1 MPRISRGAAGE
12 VMAARYLRK
21 KGYTLLAANYR
32 TRFGEIDIIAAD
44 KKYIAFVEVKLRT
57 RGGTEAGQ
65 AAGAA
70 IYTPEEAVTPLKQ
83 QKIVKAAMQYLQLH
97 PSELQP
103 RFDVI
108 AIVADD
114 RDPMKAR
121 SLEHLKSAFDVGGIY
136 AAF

>member
-1 MPRISRGAAGE
+1 MARVSRGAAGE

-21 KGYTLLAANYR
+21 KGYTLIAANYR

-44 KKYIAFVEVKLRT
+44 KKYIAFVEVKLRS
-57 RGGTEAGQ
+57 
-65 AAGAA
+65 GAA

-97 PSELQP
+97 PSDLQP

-114 RDPMKAR
+114 RDPRKAR
-121 SLEHLKSAFDVGGIY
+121 SLEHLKAAFDVGGMY

>member
-1 MPRISRGAAGE
+1 MARVSRGAAGE

-21 KGYTLLAANYR
+21 KGYTLIAANYR

-44 KKYIAFVEVKLRT
+44 KKYIAFVEVKLRS
-57 RGGTEAGQ
+57 
-65 AAGAA
+65 GAA

-97 PSELQP
+97 PSDLQP
-103 RFDVI
+103 RFDVL

-121 SLEHLKSAFDVGGIY
+121 SLEHLKAAFDVGGMY

>member
-1 MPRISRGAAGE
+1 MARVSRGAAGE

-21 KGYTLLAANYR
+21 KGYTLIAANYR

-44 KKYIAFVEVKLRT
+44 KKYIAFVEVKLRS
-57 RGGTEAGQ
+57 R
-65 AAGAA
+65 AA

-83 QKIVKAAMQYLQLH
+83 QKIVKAAMQYLQMH
-97 PSELQP
+97 PSDLQP

-121 SLEHLKSAFDVGGIY
+121 SLEHLKAAFDVGGMY

>member
-1 MPRISRGAAGE
+1 MARVSRGAAGE

-21 KGYTLLAANYR
+21 KGYMLIAANYR

-44 KKYIAFVEVKLRT
+44 KKYIAFVEVKLRS
-57 RGGTEAGQ
+57 
-65 AAGAA
+65 GAA

-83 QKIVKAAMQYLQLH
+83 QKIVKAAMQYLQMH
-97 PSELQP
+97 PSDLQP

-121 SLEHLKSAFDVGGIY
+121 SLEHLKAAFDVGGMY

>member
-1 MPRISRGAAGE
+1 MARVSRGAAGE

-21 KGYTLLAANYR
+21 KGYTLIAANYR

-44 KKYIAFVEVKLRT
+44 KKYIAFVEVKLRS
-57 RGGTEAGQ
+57 
-65 AAGAA
+65 GAA
-70 IYTPEEAVTPLKQ
+70 IYTPGEAVTPLKQ

-97 PSELQP
+97 PSDLQP

-108 AIVADD
+108 AIVADV

-121 SLEHLKSAFDVGGIY
+121 SLEHLKAAFDVGGMY

>member
-1 MPRISRGAAGE
+1 MARVSRGAAGE

-21 KGYTLLAANYR
+21 KGYTLIAATYR

-44 KKYIAFVEVKLRT
+44 KKYIAVVEVKLRS
-57 RGGTEAGQ
+57 
-65 AAGAA
+65 GAA

-97 PSELQP
+97 PSDLQP

-121 SLEHLKSAFDVGGIY
+121 SLEHLKAAFDVGGMY

>member
-1 MPRISRGAAGE
+1 MARVSRGAAGE

-21 KGYTLLAANYR
+21 KGYTLIAANYR

-44 KKYIAFVEVKLRT
+44 KKYIAFVEVKLRS
-57 RGGTEAGQ
+57 
-65 AAGAA
+65 GAA

-83 QKIVKAAMQYLQLH
+83 QKIVKAAMQYLQMH
-97 PSELQP
+97 PSDLQP

-121 SLEHLKSAFDVGGIY
+121 SLEHLKAAFDVGGMY